1 MILQKENQI
10 TPNYL
15 FNRIILP
22 KLLIHKR
29 KEVISEILMS
39 LVSADNS
46 HHSIYRPKRKFNE
59 GSWNT
64 ENLEDSKEL
73 SKEQKKSLPSHT
85 P

>member
-1 MILQKENQI
+1 M
-10 TPNYL
+10 Y
-15 FNRIILP
+15 
-22 KLLIHKR
+22 
-29 KEVISEILMS
+29 EILMS

-46 HHSIYRPKRKFNE
+46 HHSNYRPKRKFNE

-73 SKEQKKSLPSHT
+73 SKEQKKSLPSQT